1 MAHSPVSD
9 ITRLAEQIRETSA
22 PLRIEGGGRWL
33 HAGGPWAPAASLSVR
48 HLRGIR
54 AYTPGDLVVTV
65 AAGTSLAE
73 LAAATAEH
81 GQMLALD
88 PYGTPDD
95 TIGAVVATASP
106 APLALGDHR
115 VRDLVLGVQVV
126 TGDGVVMRAGG
137 HVVKNVAGFDLVRLQ
152 TGAWGTLGVITEVSL
167 RLHARPPVD
176 QLVCAAV
183 PHADTG
189 ALDDLLPAV
198 LAQRVPL
205 PMLLVSPPGGAPQLW
220 ARLTGNTSRV
230 RALHARLRAL
240 PVGDV
245 RDAPDDETWRTLRTT
260 PSEAIVLRARTHRS
274 DAVPFVRAAR
284 DAFESATLSYDPA
297 HGSLRLV
304 MPGTGLATLERDM
317 ATWYRLAAA
326 RGAMHRMTVV
336 VDQGRT
342 WSAPYQSP
350 RTPLEAGVKRA
361 FDARDVLNRL
371 AELLPSTRAHPDA

>member
-1 MAHSPVSD
+1 VSD
-9 ITRLAEQIRETSA
+9 ITRLAEQIRATSG
-22 PLRIEGGGRWL
+22 PLRIAGGGSWL
-33 HAGGPWAPAASLSVR
+33 HAGGPWAPAAPLAVR
-48 HLRGIR
+48 HLRGVR

-65 AAGTSLAE
+65 AAGTTLAE
-73 LAAATAEH
+73 LAATTAAH

-176 QLVCAAV
+176 QLMCAAV

-198 LAQRVPL
+198 LAQRAPL
-205 PMLLVSPPGGAPQLW
+205 PMLLVSSPGEEPRLW
-220 ARLTGNTSRV
+220 ARLSGNTSRV
-230 RALHARLRAL
+230 RALQARLQAL

-245 RDAPDDETWRTLRTT
+245 REAPNDETWRTLRAT
-260 PSEAIVLRARTHRS
+260 PPDAIVLRARTHRS
-274 DAVPFVRAAR
+274 DAVPFFRAAR
-284 DAFESATLSYDPA
+284 DAFDSATLSYDPA

-304 MPGTGLATLERDM
+304 IPSTGLASLERDL

-326 RGAMHRMTVV
+326 RGALHTMTVV

-342 WSAPYQSP
+342 RSAPHHTP
-350 RTPLEAGVKRA
+350 RTPLEAGVKYA

-371 AELLPSTRAHPDA
+371 AELAPSTRAHPDA

>member
-1 MAHSPVSD
+1 VSD
-9 ITRLAEQIRETSA
+9 ITRLAEQIRAASG
-22 PLRIEGGGRWL
+22 PLRIEGGGSWL

-48 HLRGIR
+48 HLRGVR

-65 AAGTSLAE
+65 AAGTTLAE
-73 LAAATAEH
+73 LAATTAAH

-176 QLVCAAV
+176 RLVCAAV

-198 LAQRVPL
+198 LAQRAPL
-205 PMLLVSPPGGAPQLW
+205 PMLLVSSPGEEPRLW
-220 ARLTGNTSRV
+220 ARLSGNTSRV
-230 RALHARLRAL
+230 RALQARLQAL

-245 RDAPDDETWRTLRTT
+245 REAPNDETWRTLRAT
-260 PSEAIVLRARTHRS
+260 PPDAIVLRARTHRS
-274 DAVPFVRAAR
+274 DAVPFFRAAR
-284 DAFESATLSYDPA
+284 DAFDSATLSYDPA

-304 MPGTGLATLERDM
+304 IPSTGLASLERDL

-326 RGAMHRMTVV
+326 RGALHTMTVV

-342 WSAPYQSP
+342 RSAPHHTP
-350 RTPLEAGVKRA
+350 RTPLEAGVKYA

-371 AELLPSTRAHPDA
+371 AELAPSTRAHPDA